1 MALIKCSECGKEISD
16 KATTCPNCGSPTVI
30 YLKDKKTQEEK
41 TQVVA
46 FIAGMAVLI
55 AFVFGYSKYEK
66 FCKTNPGSYFWSEI
80 KCPEPRNWWEG
91 NAN

>member
-16 KATTCPNCGSPTVI
+16 KATTCPNCGSPTVSFE
-30 YLKDKKTQEEK
+30 KAKEENTQAI
-41 TQVVA
+41 A
-46 FIAGMAVLI
+46 FIAGIAVLI
-55 AFVFGYSKYEK
+55 AFVIGYSKYEN